1 MNDAEWEEAIDD
13 LEFYNDWIDDQIVA
27 EHYQEE
33 RMDEELEELYENL
46 DFYSD
51 WIDELEELVDERG
64 HKIDEL
70 EESLGFYAGR
80 IDELEEVIEAKDNK
94 IASLEEEIEHQKKVI
109 LSLRNKNSQLVGDI
123 NELLDEKEDIAHGYT
138 TA

>member
-33 RMDEELEELYENL
+33 QMDEELEELYENL

-51 WIDELEELVDERG
+51 WIDELEELVDEKSQR
-64 HKIDEL
+64 IAEL
-70 EESLGFYAGR
+70 EEQ
-80 IDELEEVIEAKDNK
+80 V
-94 IASLEEEIEHQKKVI
+94 EHQRKVI
-109 LSLRNKNSQLVGDI
+109 LSLRNKNSQLIGDI
-123 NELLDEKEDIAHGYT
+123 NDLLDEEEDIAHGYT
-138 TA
+138 TARV